1 MTMLATAVGVVIVSA
16 LGGLISFLM
25 MIAMVASLSS
35 MDKESAAVVKDGTI
49 LIVDLAK
56 ISGDRSAT
64 GLQAS
69 LSETK
74 TIGLIDAENAIRAAA
89 NDNKIKGILLKDG
102 GLGISWGSLT
112 ELRAV
117 LEDFAASEKP
127 IVAYATTYS
136 QGGYYVASLSD
147 RICLHPSGMIDFRG
161 MGAEVMYYKD
171 LLDKLGVE
179 MQLIRPESCA
189 YKSAG
194 EVYTLNHM
202 SDANREQIRA
212 YIASIWRTATE
223 AIAAS
228 RGMEVLDVN
237 RIADDLSGFMADGA
251 LAQRLVDTLC
261 FEEDM
266 RHMLK
271 EEYGGK
277 QLLPME

>member
-35 MDKESAAVVKDGTI
+35 MDKESAAVVKDGTF
-49 LIVDLAK
+49 LTVDLAK

-74 TIGLIDAENAIRAAA
+74 TIGLIDAENVIRAAA
-89 NDNKIKGILLKDG
+89 NDDKIKGILLKDG

-112 ELRAV
+112 ELRAA

-161 MGAEVMYYKD
+161 MGA
-171 LLDKLGVE
+171 
-179 MQLIRPESCA
+179 
-189 YKSAG
+189 
-194 EVYTLNHM
+194 T
-202 SDANREQIRA
+202 
-212 YIASIWRTATE
+212 
-223 AIAAS
+223 
-228 RGMEVLDVN
+228 
-237 RIADDLSGFMADGA
+237 
-251 LAQRLVDTLC
+251 
-261 FEEDM
+261 
-266 RHMLK
+266 
-271 EEYGGK
+271 
-277 QLLPME
+277 